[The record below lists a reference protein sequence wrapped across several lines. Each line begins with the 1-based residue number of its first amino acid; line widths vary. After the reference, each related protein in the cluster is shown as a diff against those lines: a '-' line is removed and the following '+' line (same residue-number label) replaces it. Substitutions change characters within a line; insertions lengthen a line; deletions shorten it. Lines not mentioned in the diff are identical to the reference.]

1 MKARCKVLSNK
12 TSPRFLA
19 FIGVKIYSLKPLKI
33 EGSNLALL
41 NGNIYISIIDGNL
54 GKVSFDSTYNGLS
67 YDI

>member
-1 MKARCKVLSNK
+1 MLSNK

-19 FIGVKIYSLKPLKI
+19 FIGVMIYSLKPLKI

-41 NGNIYISIIDGNL
+41 NGNSYISEIYGNL